1 MRVINSY
8 SRYALVIPLKKKKS
22 KAFAKALQIYQNQI
36 VSEVNNVI
44 SVAES
49 LENVFRIETNLERKA
64 ETIFVKR
71 KAYNNFFNN

>member
-22 KAFAKALQIYQNQI
+22 KAFAKALQIYQNL